1 MTWLQFFM
9 WMAAIY
15 LFYYAINIFIDSM
28 MKSRTS
34 SNSKDLTGREL
45 TFFEEVAPR
54 RLDENLEES
63 YLDDDV
69 VFVDDEETSSYLDSP
84 IETSGG
90 VSLKNLFDLARTEA
104 IEFTKSVSF

>member
-15 LFYYAINIFIDSM
+15 LLYYAINILIDSM
-28 MKSRTS
+28 GSRAS
-34 SNSKDLTGREL
+34 PKSKDLASQQL
-45 TFFEEVAPR
+45 TFSEDVKPQMMDETIEENY
-54 RLDENLEES
+54 LNEEIEFS
-63 YLDDDV
+63 EKV
-69 VFVDDEETSSYLDSP
+69 EEADYSESP

-104 IEFTKSVSF
+104 IEFTKPVTF